1 MSDYD
6 DIINLPHHQSKTHPH
21 MSLHDRAAQFAPFA
35 ALTGYDDA
43 IKEARRLIDS
53 KPELDENQLEE
64 LDQKLADLMTRIEEH
79 PEVTITYFEPDEKK
93 EGGAYVTC
101 VGKLK
106 KIDGY
111 KRQLVFETG
120 KEIAVE
126 KIMQL
131 IVSSVKNLSGMNLL
145 DIEMERC

>member
-43 IKEARRLIDS
+43 IKEAGRLTDS

-79 PEVTITYFEPDEKK
+79 PEVTITYFEPDDNKD
-93 EGGAYVTC
+93 GGEHIAYD
-101 VGKLK
+101 GRLS
-106 KIDGY
+106 KIDY
-111 KRQLVFETG
+111 VRKALIFEDNKT
-120 KEIAVE
+120 ILLSDIL
-126 KIMQL
+126 KI
-131 IVSSVKNLSGMNLL
+131 VV
-145 DIEMERC
+145 

>member
-6 DIINLPHHQSKTHPH
+6 DIINLPHHQSQNHPH

-35 ALTGYDDA
+35 ALTGYNDA
-43 IKEARRLIDS
+43 VKEARRLTDS

-64 LDQKLADLMTRIEEH
+64 LDQKLAELMTRIVER
-79 PEVTITYFEPDEKK
+79 PEVAVTYFEPDEKK
-93 EGGAYVTC
+93 EGGAYIAC

-106 KIDGY
+106 KIEGY

-120 KEIAVE
+120 KEIAI
-126 KIMQL
+126 KKL
-131 IVSSVKNLSGMNLL
+131 
-145 DIEMERC
+145 

>member
-6 DIINLPHHQSKTHPH
+6 DIINLPHHQSKNHPR

-43 IKEARRLIDS
+43 VKEARRLTDS

-79 PEVTITYFEPDEKK
+79 PEVTIIYFEPDDKK

-101 VGKLK
+101 VGKIK
-106 KIDGY
+106 KIDDY
-111 KRQLVFETG
+111 KRVFIFEDARSISIKHIKG
-120 KEIAVE
+120 IE
-126 KIMQL
+126 
-131 IVSSVKNLSGMNLL
+131 NL
-145 DIEMERC
+145 D